1 MSTTRGCFG
10 QITVDASVVGELRS
24 WELTE
29 TAEEIDVS
37 AMGNCVKKYESGPV
51 EASGTMAVWLD
62 DADAGQAL
70 LAVATEVDVIL
81 WPGGA
86 GSGLAQRSFTAR
98 INEIPESADVE
109 GAVERSYTYRAT
121 TAIDRTPQT

>member
-1 MSTTRGCFG
+1 MATTRGCFG
-10 QITVDASVVGELRS
+10 QITVNAAVVGELRA

-37 AMGNCVKKYESGPV
+37 AMGTCVKKYESGPV
-51 EASGTMAVWLD
+51 EASGTFTCWLD
-62 DADAGQAL
+62 DTDAGQAEL
-70 LAVATEVDVIL
+70 TVAAEVTVLL

-86 GSGLAQRSFTAR
+86 GSGLAQRSFSAR
-98 INEIPESADVE
+98 INEIPESADVD

-121 TAIDRTPQT
+121 TAIDRTPQV